1 MTSRTLTRLQTRLK
15 QREAVGVLKYNQ
27 TIDRRDLRP
36 VDWLGHLQEEL
47 MDAALYAE
55 RLRDALPLLH
65 EARALLKTGYWYSD
79 AGTMRRLQEWRE
91 TYDELFSDENRE
103 Q

>member
-15 QREAVGVLKYNQ
+15 QREAVGVLKYGK
-27 TIDRRDLRP
+27 TMDRRDLRP

-65 EARALLKTGYWYSD
+65 EARYLMGTGSLTVD
-79 AGTMRRLQEWRE
+79 KLAGMEKWVER
-91 TYDELFSDENRE
+91 YDELFGDENRE

>member
-27 TIDRRDLRP
+27 TMDRRDLRP
-36 VDWLGHLQEEL
+36 VDWLNHLQEEL
-47 MDAALYAE
+47 ADACLYAE

-65 EARALLKTGYWYSD
+65 EARALMR
-79 AGTMRRLQEWRE
+79 AGTLTAVETGLWRDK
-91 TYDELFSDENRE
+91 YDELFGDGVNSE
-103 Q
+103 

>member
-15 QREAVGVLKYNQ
+15 QREAVGVLKYGT

-36 VDWLGHLQEEL
+36 VDWLNHLQEEL
-47 MDAALYAE
+47 MDACLYAE

-65 EARALLKTGYWYSD
+65 EARSILATSQSAL
-79 AGTMRRLQEWRE
+79 RRKRRE
-91 TYDELFSDENRE
+91 NWCDQYDELFGDEHRE